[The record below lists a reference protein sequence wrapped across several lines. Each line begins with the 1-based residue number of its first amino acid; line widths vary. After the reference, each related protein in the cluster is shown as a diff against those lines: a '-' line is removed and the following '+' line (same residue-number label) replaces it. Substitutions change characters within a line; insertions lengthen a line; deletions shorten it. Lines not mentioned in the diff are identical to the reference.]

1 MSGDNVTK
9 LPVGSPRAVP
19 DDHLTVGKSMTGG
32 GGGNGGGPMDPIFE
46 ERIRR
51 SEAEMRVEQTRL
63 EGKLDLILSKLD
75 DLKDDID
82 NTRGEVSSNKWQ
94 LATLG
99 VAMVALLMGVWAYS
113 TQMTEL
119 AVGIAGVEN
128 GQESPVGNSGQ

>member
-1 MSGDNVTK
+1 
-9 LPVGSPRAVP
+9 
-19 DDHLTVGKSMTGG
+19 
-32 GGGNGGGPMDPIFE
+32 MDPIFE